1 MCAMMLSVAAF
12 AQKGES
18 AVGINLNATPCLESG
33 ASLTNFGIAA
43 KYQYNFT
50 DPIRVEA
57 VLGYDFKAKGVSV
70 FEVGVNGHWLFN
82 IGSKIKVYPI
92 VGLGYA
98 NVKGL
103 FSVGDIEFDD
113 DYDYDYIKKY
123 SDCASRSYDDD
134 DEDIDIS
141 DSSSKFYFNVG
152 VGGEYAIT
160 DHLSACLEVKY
171 QGISHFNRLPITIG
185 VAYKF

>member
-1 MCAMMLSVAAF
+1 MLLSAGAF

-18 AVGINLNATPCLESG
+18 AAGVNINVTPCMESG

-43 KYQYNFT
+43 KYQYNIT

-57 VLGYDFKAKGVSV
+57 VLGYDFKAKGASV
-70 FEVGVNGHWLFN
+70 FQVGVNGQWLFN
-82 IGSKIKVYPI
+82 LGSKINVYPV
-92 VGLGYA
+92 VGFGYA
-98 NVKGL
+98 NIKGL
-103 FSVGDIEFDD
+103 VTWDGEDREGANNG
-113 DYDYDYIKKY
+113 YNKY
-123 SDCASRSYDDD
+123 

-141 DSSSKFYFNVG
+141 DSSSKFYYNIG

-160 DHLSACLEVKY
+160 DRISACLEIKY
-171 QGISHFNRLPITIG
+171 QGISDFNRMPITFG